1 MRIPKSWNSI
11 SLSTFTKLSN
21 LEDTDNDVTN
31 LINRLALL
39 SSEPIDKI
47 KQLKYG
53 KVLKLTKKLSYLNQL
68 PTAKKN
74 TWFIYKGDVF
84 KLIDIDNIS
93 NQDFIDL
100 NDIIESDIDE
110 GDKLAKCIHKLY
122 KSVRKKEYDY
132 NHFLELSIGKSY
144 STILFFWSFVKDY
157 YLKYLKHCLIQMEKM
172 NLEQI
177 QKMKNEGID
186 IQLNKQKMKKLIE
199 MLINGVGS
207 HSFMV

>member
-1 MRIPKSWNSI
+1 MKIPKSWNDI
-11 SLSTFTKLSN
+11 SLKTFSSLSE
-21 LEDTDNDVTN
+21 LKDTDNDVTN
-31 LINRLALL
+31 LINRLVLL
-39 SSEPIDKI
+39 TSEPLDKI
-47 KQLKYG
+47 EQLKYG
-53 KVLKLTKKLSYLNQL
+53 KVAKIASKLSFLNHL

-84 KLIDIDNIS
+84 KLIDIENIS
-93 NQDFIDL
+93 NKDFIDL
-100 NDIIESDIDE
+100 NEIIESDISE

-157 YLKYLKHCLIQMEKM
+157 YSKYLKRCLIQMEKM
-172 NLEQI
+172 SLEEVK
-177 QKMKNEGID
+177 KMKEAGID

-199 MLINGVGS
+199 MLINGNGIVS
-207 HSFMV
+207 

>member
-1 MRIPKSWNSI
+1 MKLPKSWNKI
-11 SLSTFTKLSN
+11 SLNTFSKLSN
-21 LEDTDNDVTN
+21 IKDTDNDITN
-31 LINRLALL
+31 LINRLVVLTG
-39 SSEPIDKI
+39 EPIGKVE
-47 KQLKYG
+47 QLKYG
-53 KVLKLTKKLSYLNQL
+53 QVMKLTKKLSYLNEL

-93 NQDFIDL
+93 NQDFIEL
-100 NDIIESDIDE
+100 NDIIESNINE

-157 YLKYLKHCLIQMEKM
+157 YSKYLKHCLIQMEKM
-172 NLEQI
+172 TMNQIKEMKEQ
-177 QKMKNEGID
+177 GID
-186 IQLNKQKMKKLIE
+186 IQLNKRKMKRLIGI
-199 MLINGVGS
+199 LKNGNGIVS
-207 HSFMV
+207 

>member
-1 MRIPKSWNSI
+1 MKIPKSWNSI
-11 SLSTFTKLSN
+11 SLNTFSKLSN
-21 LEDTDNDVTN
+21 IKDTDNEITN
-31 LINRLALL
+31 LINRLVVLTG
-39 SSEPIDKI
+39 EPIEKI
-47 KQLKYG
+47 EQLKYG
-53 KVLKLTKKLSYLNQL
+53 KVLKLTKKLSYLNEL

-84 KLIDIDNIS
+84 KLIDIENIS

-100 NDIIESDIDE
+100 NDIIESDIEE

-122 KSVRKKEYDY
+122 KSVLKKEYDD

-172 NLEQI
+172 TIQEVKQMKEQ
-177 QKMKNEGID
+177 GVD
-186 IQLNKQKMKKLIE
+186 IRLNKQNVNKLIK
-199 MLINGVGS
+199 MLTSGS
-207 HSFMV
+207 GTLL

>member
-1 MRIPKSWNSI
+1 MKIPKNWNSI
-11 SLSTFTKLSN
+11 SLNTFTKLSN
-21 LEDTDNDVTN
+21 LVDTDNDVTN
-31 LINRLALL
+31 LINRLSLL
-39 SSEPIDKI
+39 TNEPIEKI

-53 KVLKLTKKLSYLNQL
+53 TVLKLVDKLSYLNEL
-68 PTAKKN
+68 PKAKKN

-84 KLIDIDNIS
+84 KLIDIENIS

-100 NDIIESDIDE
+100 NDIIESDIEE

-122 KSVRKKEYDY
+122 KSVRKKDYDY

-172 NLEQI
+172 TIQEVKQMKEQ
-177 QKMKNEGID
+177 GVD
-186 IQLNKQKMKKLIE
+186 IRLNKASVNKLIK
-199 MLINGVGS
+199 MLTSGS
-207 HSFMV
+207 GTLL